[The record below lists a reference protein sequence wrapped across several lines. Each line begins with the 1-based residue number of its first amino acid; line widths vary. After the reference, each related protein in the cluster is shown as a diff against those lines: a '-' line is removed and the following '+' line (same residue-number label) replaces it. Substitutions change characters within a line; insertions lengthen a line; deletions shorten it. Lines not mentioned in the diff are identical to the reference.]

1 MAPTMPAPVIAPGA
15 VVQLSGVEWAP
26 REIMVAVAGP
36 ISEKIGPRCTVEEA
50 VGVHEAAHVVIQF
63 LLGRRLAG
71 ASIIPWEGH
80 SLGRAS
86 SRKPTPE
93 DLKTPLYTDDQMAH
107 DYALLGGLNRAELE
121 DATEKLL
128 CVLLALGAAPGAGAG
143 RAQGDLRAALPA
155 DSVPRAAQGSAPLTY
170 RRGEGPPQSAGLGRG
185 ISPRLGPGGATLPA
199 CAGGHA
205 TWVVGVRVVLGAAAG
220 EPVWE

>member
-1 MAPTMPAPVIAPGA
+1 VTAPTMTAPVIAPGA
-15 VVQLSGVEWAP
+15 VLDLSGVEWAA

-63 LLGRRLAG
+63 LLRCRLRG

-93 DLKTPLYTDDQMAH
+93 DLQTPLYTDDQMAH
-107 DYALLGGLNRAELE
+107 DYALLAGLDRAELE
-121 DATEKLL
+121 AATEKLL
-128 CVLLALGAAPGAGAG
+128 CAYWPLVRRLARALVERKEISG
-143 RAQGDLRAALPA
+143 RRCRQILFRALRKDLRRSGIVAEKDRRNQQAW
-155 DSVPRAAQGSAPLTY
+155 SAKL
-170 RRGEGPPQSAGLGRG
+170 RGTLGR
-185 ISPRLGPGGATLPA
+185 LA
-199 CAGGHA
+199 
-205 TWVVGVRVVLGAAAG
+205 
-220 EPVWE
+220 

>member
-1 MAPTMPAPVIAPGA
+1 MAAAMPAPVTAPGA
-15 VVQLSGVEWAP
+15 VLDLSGIEWAA

-36 ISEKIGPRCTVEEA
+36 ISERIGPRCTVEEA

-86 SRKPTPE
+86 SRKPTAE

-121 DATEKLL
+121 AATEKLL
-128 CVLLALGAAPGAGAG
+128 CVYWPLVRRLARALVERKEISGRRARQILFRALRKDLRRPRTVAEKDRRNQVVWSAELRRALG
-143 RAQGDLRAALPA
+143 RAA
-155 DSVPRAAQGSAPLTY
+155 
-170 RRGEGPPQSAGLGRG
+170 
-185 ISPRLGPGGATLPA
+185 
-199 CAGGHA
+199 
-205 TWVVGVRVVLGAAAG
+205 
-220 EPVWE
+220 

>member
-1 MAPTMPAPVIAPGA
+1 MMPVIAPGA
-15 VVQLSGVEWAP
+15 VLDLTGIEWAT

-63 LLGRRLAG
+63 LLGCRLRG

-121 DATEKLL
+121 AATEKLL
-128 CVLLALGAAPGAGAG
+128 CSYWPLVRRLARALVERKVIAGRRCRQILFRALRKDLRRSRIVAEEDRRNQAAWSAELRWALGQKRVFEALASGLMAAPVIATAKDGSS
-143 RAQGDLRAALPA
+143 RR
-155 DSVPRAAQGSAPLTY
+155 SRGSA
-170 RRGEGPPQSAGLGRG
+170 R
-185 ISPRLGPGGATLPA
+185 
-199 CAGGHA
+199 
-205 TWVVGVRVVLGAAAG
+205 
-220 EPVWE
+220 

>member
-1 MAPTMPAPVIAPGA
+1 MAPTIPAPVIAPGA
-15 VVQLSGVEWAP
+15 VLELSGVEWAA

-36 ISEKIGPRCTVEEA
+36 ISEKIGPSLTVEEI
-50 VGVHEAAHVVIQF
+50 VGVHEAARVVIQF
-63 LLGRRLAG
+63 LLGRRLHG

-128 CVLLALGAAPGAGAG
+128 CAYWPLVWRLARALVERKEISARGCRRILFAAIRKDLRRSRAVAEKDRRNQAAWSAELRRALG
-143 RAQGDLRAALPA
+143 
-155 DSVPRAAQGSAPLTY
+155 
-170 RRGEGPPQSAGLGRG
+170 
-185 ISPRLGPGGATLPA
+185 
-199 CAGGHA
+199 
-205 TWVVGVRVVLGAAAG
+205 RVA
-220 EPVWE
+220 

>member
-1 MAPTMPAPVIAPGA
+1 
-15 VVQLSGVEWAP
+15 
-26 REIMVAVAGP
+26 MVAVAGP

-63 LLGRRLAG
+63 LLGCRLRG

-93 DLKTPLYTDDQMAH
+93 DLQTPLYTDDQVAH

-121 DATEKLL
+121 GRHREVA
-128 CVLLALGAAPGAGAG
+128 VLLLAAGAALGAGAG
-143 RAQGDLRAALPA
+143 RAQGDLRQALPA
-155 DSVPRAAQGSAPLTY
+155 DSLPRVAQGSAPLTN
-170 RRGEGPPQSAGLGRG
+170 RRGEGPPQSGGVV
-185 ISPRLGPGGATLPA
+185 GGAAVGAGA
-199 CAGGHA
+199 CSVMHTVILTQFVQSGKTAI
-205 TWVVGVRVVLGAAAG
+205 
-220 EPVWE
+220 EPRRTSPLAQPRTTPQC

>member
-1 MAPTMPAPVIAPGA
+1 MAPTMTAPVIAPGA
-15 VVQLSGVEWAP
+15 VLELSGVEWAA
-26 REIMVAVAGP
+26 RDIMLAVAGP

-71 ASIIPWEGH
+71 ASIVPWEGH

-93 DLKTPLYTDDQMAH
+93 DLQTPLYTDDQIAH

-128 CVLLALGAAPGAGAG
+128 CAYWPLVRRLAGALVERKEISGRCCRRLLFTAMRKNLRRARIVAEKDRRNQQAWARNFAAPWARWPDTTRVGRRARHVGAVAK
-143 RAQGDLRAALPA
+143 GDAAYLP
-155 DSVPRAAQGSAPLTY
+155 S
-170 RRGEGPPQSAGLGRG
+170 
-185 ISPRLGPGGATLPA
+185 
-199 CAGGHA
+199 C
-205 TWVVGVRVVLGAAAG
+205 
-220 EPVWE
+220 

>member
-15 VVQLSGVEWAP
+15 VLQLSGVEWAA
-26 REIMVAVAGP
+26 REVMVAVAGP

-63 LLGRRLAG
+63 LLRCRLRG

-86 SRKPTPE
+86 SRKATPE

-121 DATEKLL
+121 AATEKLL
-128 CVLLALGAAPGAGAG
+128 CAYWPLVRALARALVERKEISGRRCRQILFRAMRKDLRRSLIVAEKDRRNQQAWGAEFRRALGQVA
-143 RAQGDLRAALPA
+143 
-155 DSVPRAAQGSAPLTY
+155 
-170 RRGEGPPQSAGLGRG
+170 
-185 ISPRLGPGGATLPA
+185 
-199 CAGGHA
+199 
-205 TWVVGVRVVLGAAAG
+205 
-220 EPVWE
+220 

>member
-1 MAPTMPAPVIAPGA
+1 
-15 VVQLSGVEWAP
+15 
-26 REIMVAVAGP
+26 MVAVAGP

-63 LLGRRLAG
+63 LLGCRLRG

-107 DYALLGGLNRAELE
+107 DYALLGGLDRAELE
-121 DATEKLL
+121 AATEKLL
-128 CVLLALGAAPGAGAG
+128 CAYWPLVRRLARALVERKEVSG
-143 RAQGDLRAALPA
+143 RRCRQILFRAMRKDLR
-155 DSVPRAAQGSAPLTY
+155 SARIVAEKD
-170 RRGEGPPQSAGLGRG
+170 RRNQQAWGTELRRPWARWR
-185 ISPRLGPGGATLPA
+185 IVED
-199 CAGGHA
+199 C
-205 TWVVGVRVVLGAAAG
+205 
-220 EPVWE
+220 

>member
-1 MAPTMPAPVIAPGA
+1 MAAATPAPVIVPGA
-15 VVQLSGVEWAP
+15 VVQLSGVEWAA

-63 LLGRRLAG
+63 LLRCRLRG

-86 SRKPTPE
+86 SRKATPE

-107 DYALLGGLNRAELE
+107 DYSLLGGLNRAELE
-121 DATEKLL
+121 AATEKLL
-128 CVLLALGAAPGAGAG
+128 CAYWPLVRRLARARSSARRSPGAVAGGCCCARCGRICAARAPSRKRIAAISRPGARNFAAPWAGWPESISSRRRARHVG
-143 RAQGDLRAALPA
+143 RIRKR
-155 DSVPRAAQGSAPLTY
+155 SVFWG
-170 RRGEGPPQSAGLGRG
+170 
-185 ISPRLGPGGATLPA
+185 
-199 CAGGHA
+199 
-205 TWVVGVRVVLGAAAG
+205 
-220 EPVWE
+220 

>member
-1 MAPTMPAPVIAPGA
+1 MPAPVIAPGA
-15 VVQLSGVEWAP
+15 VIQLTGVEWAA

-86 SRKPTPE
+86 SCKPTPE
-93 DLKTPLYTDDQMAH
+93 DLKTPWPSDDQTAR
-107 DYALLGGLNRAELE
+107 DYSLLAGLDRAELE
-121 DATEKLL
+121 AATEKLL
-128 CVLLALGAAPGAGAG
+128 CAYWPLVRRLA
-143 RAQGDLRAALPA
+143 RAL
-155 DSVPRAAQGSAPLTY
+155 VSAK
-170 RRGEGPPQSAGLGRG
+170 R
-185 ISPRLGPGGATLPA
+185 SP
-199 CAGGHA
+199 
-205 TWVVGVRVVLGAAAG
+205 AAAADG
-220 EPVWE
+220 CCSQRCPRNLRRSRAVAEKGWRNQEAWAAELRRALRRVA